1 MSGPAKVDRQTTTP
15 FLLKLFYRSNAFHR
29 LDEFSPHS
37 SAPPP
42 PHLQIYTWPTCS
54 LRELT
59 HLLVSALPSLLP
71 DPAIGT
77 RLAFRLIFPDT
88 RSGGGG
94 GGAAGA
100 GGGGPGGPGRYLSKE
115 LGSVIVGGGGP
126 GVDDD
131 DAAAPAA
138 TTTATNGRGALD
150 RLEGDADKTLADAR
164 FVIGDYV
171 SCCILPPGADGSV
184 ATGPPP
190 ASRYPASRDYGMSR
204 GGPPP
209 RENGYGDRSYGGGYG
224 RRGGGPRYEGGGRLG
239 GGGGVPPGE
248 WRRGE
253 IPSGGPPSGGYGR
266 GRGGRGPRPY

>member
-1 MSGPAKVDRQTTTP
+1 MSVAPKVDRQTTTP

-37 SAPPP
+37 SAPSP

-77 RLAFRLIFPDT
+77 RLSFRLIFPDT
-88 RSGGGG
+88 R
-94 GGAAGA
+94 GAASA
-100 GGGGPGGPGRYLSKE
+100 RDTGPGRYLSKE

-126 GVDDD
+126 GVEEDDD
-131 DAAAPAA
+131 GDGAAAAPA
-138 TTTATNGRGALD
+138 TTNGRGALD
-150 RLEGDADKTLADAR
+150 KLEGDADKTLADAR

-190 ASRYPASRDYGMSR
+190 ASRYPSARDYGMGR
-204 GGPPP
+204 GGPPPP

-239 GGGGVPPGE
+239 GGGGGGVPLGE

-253 IPSGGPPSGGYGR
+253 IPSGGPPPGGYGR

>member
-1 MSGPAKVDRQTTTP
+1 MSTSGSGAAKVDRQTTTP

-94 GGAAGA
+94 GGGGGPGGP

-115 LGSVIVGGGGP
+115 LGSVVVGGGGP
-126 GVDDD
+126 GVDED
-131 DAAAPAA
+131 DAATAAA
-138 TTTATNGRGALD
+138 TTTTTPTAPANGRGGALD
-150 RLEGDADKTLADAR
+150 KLEGDADKTLADAR

-184 ATGPPP
+184 AAGPPP
-190 ASRYPASRDYGMSR
+190 ASRTG
-204 GGPPP
+204 
-209 RENGYGDRSYGGGYG
+209 
-224 RRGGGPRYEGGGRLG
+224 
-239 GGGGVPPGE
+239 
-248 WRRGE
+248 
-253 IPSGGPPSGGYGR
+253 
-266 GRGGRGPRPY
+266 

>member
-1 MSGPAKVDRQTTTP
+1 MAAAAAKVDRQTTTP

-29 LDEFSPHS
+29 LDEFSPHH
-37 SAPPP
+37 AAP

-88 RSGGGG
+88 RS
-94 GGAAGA
+94 A
-100 GGGGPGGPGRYLSKE
+100 GGDAASGPGRYLSKE
-115 LGSVIVGGGGP
+115 LGSVVVGGGGP
-126 GVDDD
+126 GVTTDDENHEDDD
-131 DAAAPAA
+131 NAAS
-138 TTTATNGRGALD
+138 NGRGGALLD
-150 RLEGDADKTLADAR
+150 KLEGDADKTLADAR

-184 ATGPPP
+184 AAGPPP
-190 ASRYPASRDYGMSR
+190 PAGRYGMGR
-204 GGPPP
+204 GGPPPP
-209 RENGYGDRSYGGGYG
+209 RENGYGDRAYGGGYG
-224 RRGGGPRYEGGGRLG
+224 RRGGGSRFEGGGRLG
-239 GGGGVPPGE
+239 GGGVPLGE

-253 IPSGGPPSGGYGR
+253 VPTGGPPQGGYGR
-266 GRGGRGPRPY
+266 GRGGRGSRPY

>member
-1 MSGPAKVDRQTTTP
+1 MSVDRQTTTP

-37 SAPPP
+37 SAPSP

-77 RLAFRLIFPDT
+77 RLSFRLIFPDT
-88 RSGGGG
+88 R
-94 GGAAGA
+94 GAASA
-100 GGGGPGGPGRYLSKE
+100 RDTGPGRYLSKE

-126 GVDDD
+126 GVEEDDD
-131 DAAAPAA
+131 GDAAAPA
-138 TTTATNGRGALD
+138 TTNGRGALD
-150 RLEGDADKTLADAR
+150 KLEGDADKTLADAR

-190 ASRYPASRDYGMSR
+190 ASRYPSARDYGMGR
-204 GGPPP
+204 GGPPPP

-239 GGGGVPPGE
+239 GGGGGVPLGE

-253 IPSGGPPSGGYGR
+253 IPSGGPPPGGYGR